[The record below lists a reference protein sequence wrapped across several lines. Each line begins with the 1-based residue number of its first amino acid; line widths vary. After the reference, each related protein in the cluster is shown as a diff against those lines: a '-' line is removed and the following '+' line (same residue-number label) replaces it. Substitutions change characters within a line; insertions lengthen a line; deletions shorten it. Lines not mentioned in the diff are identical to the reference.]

1 MKIIMDN
8 LMYPDGVRLMD
19 RMAEY
24 KAGKQTY
31 FKRAELSANLGREI
45 GLQYCH
51 AHIRFIE
58 ALCKMGMAQELY
70 DNLFKTI
77 PVGIQES
84 VPNAELRQANSYFSS
99 SDAKFDDRYQAY
111 NNFDQLKTGA
121 VAAKA
126 GWRIY
131 SSGPGIYINQIVSNV
146 LGVRYQA
153 GDLLLDR

>member
-1 MKIIMDN
+1 MTLTSNMEADYHKYLIKDGVISGFIHFNQGEAEYLLHPTDTTTQIKYRLLPAKRSIISESFDKEMAEQHMKIIMDN

-58 ALCKMGMAQELY
+58 ALCKNGDGA
-70 DNLFKTI
+70 
-77 PVGIQES
+77 
-84 VPNAELRQANSYFSS
+84 
-99 SDAKFDDRYQAY
+99 
-111 NNFDQLKTGA
+111 GA
-121 VAAKA
+121 V
-126 GWRIY
+126 R
-131 SSGPGIYINQIVSNV
+131 
-146 LGVRYQA
+146 
-153 GDLLLDR
+153 